1 MGMDWLF
8 KEFIRRIN
16 KEVMVMV
23 DEFFYWMFHSLD
35 GLGIFFGTIIF
46 VIIIC
51 IEVYGK
57 YLRWKEEKGSK

>member
-1 MGMDWLF
+1 MLM
-8 KEFIRRIN
+8 I
-16 KEVMVMV
+16 

-57 YLRWKEEKGSK
+57 YLRWKEEKSSKSRESVDSLNPCDSAES